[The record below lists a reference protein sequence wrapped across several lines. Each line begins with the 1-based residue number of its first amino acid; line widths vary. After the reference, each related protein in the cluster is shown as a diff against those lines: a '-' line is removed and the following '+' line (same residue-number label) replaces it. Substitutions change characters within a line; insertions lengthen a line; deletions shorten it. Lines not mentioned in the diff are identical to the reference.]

1 MLMTNVPAETL
12 VGGDGALLRA
22 IPVNTLLIGP
32 TAKVDA
38 LIAALLPQLESPV
51 AHWWPTES
59 QPLPRLTSGT
69 LILHDVAAIPPERQ
83 AWFSA
88 RLGALGRPVRV
99 ISTSETR
106 VWPLVQ
112 RGAFLASLYYRLNVL
127 CLDLTRTPAG
137 T

>member
-1 MLMTNVPAETL
+1 MTNVPAETL

-22 IPVNTLLIGP
+22 TPVNTLLIGP
-32 TAKVDA
+32 TAEVDA
-38 LIAALLPQLESPV
+38 VIAALLPQLDSPV
-51 AHWWPTES
+51 AHWWPTKS
-59 QPLPRLTSGT
+59 QPRPRLTSGT
-69 LILHDVAAIPPERQ
+69 LILHDVEAIPPEQQ

-88 RLGALGRPVRV
+88 RLSALDRPVRV
-99 ISTSETR
+99 ISTSEMR
-106 VWPLVQ
+106 VWPLVE

>member
-12 VGGDGALLRA
+12 VGGDGALLRTT
-22 IPVNTLLIGP
+22 PVNTLLIGP
-32 TAKVDA
+32 TAEVDA
-38 LIAALLPQLESPV
+38 VIAALLPQLESPV

-59 QPLPRLTSGT
+59 QPRPRLTSGT
-69 LILHDVAAIPPERQ
+69 LILHDVEAIPPEQQ

-88 RLGALGRPVRV
+88 RLSALDRPVRV
-99 ISTSETR
+99 ISTSEMR
-106 VWPLVQ
+106 VWPLVE

-127 CLDLTRTPAG
+127 CLDLTQTPAG

>member
-22 IPVNTLLIGP
+22 IRVNTLLIGP

-51 AHWWPTES
+51 AHWWLTES
-59 QPLPRLTSGT
+59 QPLPGLTSGT

-88 RLGALGRPVRV
+88 RLGALDRPVGV
-99 ISTSETR
+99 ISTGESG
-106 VWPLVQ
+106 VWPLGQ
-112 RGAFLASLYYRLNVL
+112 RGGFRASWYFRL
-127 CLDLTRTPAG
+127 
-137 T
+137 